1 MNTITFTYDSDFLT
15 SQQRQYADERKPNF
29 IHYINKHGFRKEG
42 TTWKEGLSSYR
53 YFSKLRGDYS
63 KEDEEYYWMKIRS
76 QKVNKKRKYGRKY
89 QNDWEH

>member
-1 MNTITFTYDSDFLT
+1 MISITYVSDITT
-15 SQQRQYADERKPNF
+15 SKQRKYADERKPNF

-53 YFSKLRGDYS
+53 YFSKLRGDFS
-63 KEDEEYYWMKIRS
+63 KEIEDEYRMKIHS

-89 QNDWEH
+89 LT